1 MSVRN
6 VESTDRQKR
15 EIAYHREHA
24 ERHSEVRA
32 RPISAAILSNQ
43 RRWWNA
49 FWETYRIL
57 RRRDIAGKKIMV
69 PGCGFGED
77 AIKLALLGADVY
89 AFDLSAD
96 ILAIAIE
103 RADRNG
109 ASINV
114 AVMPAEALAY
124 DDNFFDGVLFM
135 DILHH
140 VDIPR
145 AMKEVERVLKPGGFI
160 IGNELYT
167 HSRLQR
173 VRNSGFVANFLY
185 PRMVR
190 SIYGTERPYIT
201 VDEHKIDENEL
212 SIICD
217 HMRKDKCSLL
227 PFLFLCN
234 RLFTERHKILVQ
246 LDHILL
252 RGLGP
257 LGRLFCGRI
266 VFEGTIAKA

>member
-124 DDNFFDGVLFM
+124 DDNFF
-135 DILHH
+135 
-140 VDIPR
+140 
-145 AMKEVERVLKPGGFI
+145 
-160 IGNELYT
+160 
-167 HSRLQR
+167 
-173 VRNSGFVANFLY
+173 
-185 PRMVR
+185 
-190 SIYGTERPYIT
+190 
-201 VDEHKIDENEL
+201 
-212 SIICD
+212 
-217 HMRKDKCSLL
+217 
-227 PFLFLCN
+227 
-234 RLFTERHKILVQ
+234 
-246 LDHILL
+246 
-252 RGLGP
+252 
-257 LGRLFCGRI
+257 
-266 VFEGTIAKA
+266 

>member
-1 MSVRN
+1 
-6 VESTDRQKR
+6 
-15 EIAYHREHA
+15 
-24 ERHSEVRA
+24 
-32 RPISAAILSNQ
+32 
-43 RRWWNA
+43 
-49 FWETYRIL
+49 
-57 RRRDIAGKKIMV
+57 
-69 PGCGFGED
+69 
-77 AIKLALLGADVY
+77 
-89 AFDLSAD
+89 
-96 ILAIAIE
+96 
-103 RADRNG
+103 
-109 ASINV
+109 
-114 AVMPAEALAY
+114 MPAEALAY

-160 IGNELYT
+160 IGNELCT
-167 HSRLQR
+167 HSWLQR
-173 VRNSGFVANFLY
+173 VRNSSFVANFSY

-190 SIYGTERPYIT
+190 SIYGTARPYIT
-201 VDEHKIDENEL
+201 VDEQKIGENEL